1 MPRTQEHLVSRSAGA
16 LFLGA
21 GVVTLANS
29 FASANLGAAGV
40 NVVALQLFG
49 IVSLASGLFIC
60 WRSPSPLQLPA
71 RLAIAVWG
79 LALLVGAADVGRSA
93 ITPQAPVAIPVF
105 MMVVLVWLGL
115 TSERG
120 VAAAFTPVTVG
131 ATAFMAFGI
140 AHSRIRFS
148 DAVLVIAVSVVV
160 AETIAWAMA
169 ELRKREEL
177 LAVQAMTDPL
187 TGLLNRAAF
196 AEQLETCCNR
206 HDHLMLAFVDLND
219 FKEVNDTFGHQTG
232 DEVLVEIGRRL
243 RRVARPGDAVARF
256 GGDEFVVL
264 FRISDAVDAD
274 TLLARIRAVIAEPW
288 TSIGPA
294 AITASVGIV
303 DDHTATQSPD
313 ELLRAADA
321 AMYSR
326 KHGTPAAPS
335 PARMSAQSLVHHRAA
350 MDGLGGSFTVLR
362 RLHRAGDEDWLIIEA
377 NARVRD
383 AYRPVCGEPV
393 GMLLSELNRFADNS
407 AVRPLC
413 AAALAD
419 GERKETEIELKL
431 PDAATSWRRLITVPV
446 DDDVVAVLTS
456 DITAEKAA
464 IRALADADE
473 RSRAVVESAA
483 DAIITV
489 DGEGLVRSFN
499 RAAEAMFESA
509 REDAIGRSYL
519 FMVPDASLTVLRHA
533 FATAGTGPRVDVALS
548 RASGQQ
554 FQAHVAISH
563 VTTSVGDVFTAIV
576 RDVTEQL
583 HTQSA
588 LRSALERDELT
599 GLPNLRSLLE
609 RTEQASTVATQRAT
623 SIGLLFVDLDRFT
636 LVNDSLGHDVGDEL
650 LVAVADRIGRAV
662 RDVDTVTR
670 VSGDHFVVLCERVDS
685 DEALIGLGRRIQEAL
700 RAPFLLGRGRE
711 VFTTASIGAV
721 LRRDSEQPRDLLRF
735 AHTAMYRAKQ
745 RGPAGIRVFSDEMSA
760 VTASRL
766 DAETAL
772 RRAIDRHELLAYYQP
787 IVDLDTGATEYCEAL
802 IRWNRPGVG
811 VVLPDQFIPVAEET
825 SLIVDIGTWM
835 LHQAIADCAAWQS
848 VAPGVGV
855 AINVSAHQ
863 FRIGDL
869 TDAVRLAL
877 AAADLAPGLV
887 ILEITE
893 SVMLEHSDWNLAVL
907 EHIRELGV
915 RLALDDFGTGYSAL
929 THLRRLPI
937 DTIKIDRSFL
947 QRIETEADLPTIR
960 AIVELAR
967 AHEIDVVA
975 EGIETEA
982 TRQLVRSAG
991 CERGQGF
998 LFARP
1003 APFDAMVTALGA
1015 TAPAS
1020 RVTRAPHLTTT
1031 APPAA

>member
-1 MPRTQEHLVSRSAGA
+1 MPGTHQRLVSQSAVA

-21 GVVTLANS
+21 GAVTIANS
-29 FASANLGAAGV
+29 YASPHLGAEGV
-40 NVVALQLFG
+40 NVAALHVFG
-49 IVSLASGLFIC
+49 VVSLASGLLIS
-60 WRSPSPLQLPA
+60 WRAPETIRLPA

-79 LALLVGAADVGRSA
+79 LVLLAGAAAIGRSA
-93 ITPQAPVAIPVF
+93 VTPQAPISIPIF

-120 VAAAFTPVTVG
+120 TAAAFAPVTIG
-131 ATAFMAFGI
+131 ASAYMAFGI
-140 AHSRIRFS
+140 PGSRVEFS
-148 DAVLVIAVSVVV
+148 NATLVIVVSVVV
-160 AETIAWAMA
+160 AETIAWAMC

-196 AEQLETCCNR
+196 AEALEDCCAR
-206 HDHLMLAFVDLND
+206 REHLMLAFVDLND
-219 FKEVNDTFGHQTG
+219 FKEVNDTFGHQVG

-243 RRVARPGDAVARF
+243 RRVAREEDVVARF

-264 FRISDAVDAD
+264 FRIVDAVDTD
-274 TLLARIRAVIAEPW
+274 TLLCRIRSVIAEPW
-288 TSIGPA
+288 TEIGPP

-303 DDHTATQSPD
+303 DDHTGSQSPA

-326 KHGTPAAPS
+326 KHGTTSAPS
-335 PARMSAQSLVHHRAA
+335 PARMSAQALAHHRAA

-362 RLHRAGDEDWLIIEA
+362 RVQRGGDDDWLVIEA

-383 AYRPVCGEPV
+383 IYGPVCGDPV
-393 GMLLSELNRFADNS
+393 GMLLTDLDRYADNS
-407 AVRPLC
+407 ATRRVYS
-413 AAALAD
+413 AALSG
-419 GERKETEIELKL
+419 GERQETEIELAL
-431 PDAATSWRRLITVPV
+431 PDAGASWRRLITVPV
-446 DDDVVAVLTS
+446 DVDVVAVLTW

-464 IRALADADE
+464 QRALADAE
-473 RSRAVVESAA
+473 EHSRAVVESAA

-489 DGEGLVRSFN
+489 DGRGLVRSFN
-499 RAAEAMFESA
+499 RAAEAMFETA
-509 REDAIGRSYL
+509 RDDAIGRPYL
-519 FMVPDASLTVLRHA
+519 GFVPAASLVELRHA
-533 FATAGTGPRVDVALS
+533 FDSCSPGQRVEVALR
-548 RASGQQ
+548 RASGEE
-554 FQAHVAISH
+554 FPSHVAISR
-563 VTTSVGDVFTAIV
+563 VTTGVGDVFTAIV

-583 HTQSA
+583 HTESA

-609 RTEQASTVATQRAT
+609 RTEHASVGAPRDATV
-623 SIGLLFVDLDRFT
+623 GLLFVDLDRFT

-650 LVAVADRIGRAV
+650 LVAVADRIERAV

-670 VSGDHFVVLCERVDS
+670 VSGDHFVVLCESVESED
-685 DEALIGLGRRIQEAL
+685 ALVGLAGRIQDAL
-700 RAPFLLGRGRE
+700 RAPFHLAHGRE

-721 LRRDSEQPRDLLRF
+721 LRRGSERPRDLLRF
-735 AHTAMYRAKQ
+735 AHTAMYRAKR
-745 RGPAGIRVFSDEMSA
+745 RGPAGVRLFSDEMSA

-772 RRAIDRHELLAYYQP
+772 RRAIDRHELSAYYQP
-787 IVDLDTGATEYCEAL
+787 IVDLETGATEYCEAL
-802 IRWNRPGVG
+802 IRWDRPGVG
-811 VVLPDQFIPVAEET
+811 LVLPDQFIPVAEET

-835 LHQAIADCAAWQS
+835 LHQAIADCAGWQS

-855 AINVSAHQ
+855 SINVSAHQ

-869 TDAVRLAL
+869 PEAVRAAL
-877 AAADLAPGLV
+877 TGADLAPELV

-907 EHIRELGV
+907 ERIRELGV

-937 DTIKIDRSFL
+937 DTIKVDRSFL

-967 AHEIDVVA
+967 AHDIDVVA

-982 TRQLVRSAG
+982 TRRLVRSAG
-991 CERGQGF
+991 CQRGQGF
-998 LFARP
+998 LFAHP
-1003 APFDAMVTALGA
+1003 APFEAMVRALGA
-1015 TAPAS
+1015 TA
-1020 RVTRAPHLTTT
+1020 TRASHAPQLTTT